1 MRKSKV
7 LKALLVFGMS
17 VATATS
23 VVGMTACNPEE
34 EHQHTY
40 KSGWSTSSEK
50 HWHDA
55 DCGHDVKSDEGAH
68 TAPNAEGKCDTC
80 GYQLQ
85 EVNSHTHNYATTWEK
100 DANGHWYECTST
112 TGSCLAPIKDYSSHV
127 DEDKDNVCDVCEY
140 ADTVAL
146 PEQYIELKNSEN
158 NILAES
164 FFVSKDKLD
173 DFAGWGT
180 RGIYS
185 EFNGKGDGTA
195 ETNYVKVENGIAE
208 MIDTS
213 SGGTSLV
220 VDFGKVLGVVEGY
233 MEVTLVSSG
242 NSWTFLQFNGYS
254 ANKQNAEVFGLRT
267 DGGKIKYRLDGGTV
281 TEGTT
286 APATA
291 DTTYKI
297 YYKFDLLSGKV
308 TLTINNETVVSELS
322 TSINGLTGLKIVS
335 SDSGSKTAKVDNI
348 AVVNTPPSV
357 DAYKATVIAK
367 VDSLVA
373 LLPSEV
379 DVTAKTATAKSEIN
393 AATTIEGC
401 DTAYS
406 NYELGVCGD
415 YKAYIMQYMNV
426 TNYPASNYT
435 KQENGEAFGKAQ
447 AAGEK
452 AVNEATSVA
461 SLKKAFIA
469 WEDSVKDIK
478 PDSYYNKADVTIT
491 VSDGTNTKELTVKEG
506 DTVTK
511 AQLDELIKDIIPAA
525 NRIEGYY
532 TDSACTTAAVLPLTA
547 ATAQTIYVK
556 FETFSSELISADTA
570 EAFAFEGTLIKTELN
585 GISPSI
591 VERAATVDG
600 DSSKSFSKVFLPAG
614 GTTASSKSYKI
625 TAKDSVTIKVYYSVG
640 DSGFTSTDVKTK
652 TGTLTWVINEG
663 AAQQSANTAN
673 KANNIAY
680 VQEIT
685 LNKDDVLNLY
695 VSSNRLCIF
704 AIEAIV

>member
-34 EHQHTY
+34 EHAHTY
-40 KSGWSTSSEK
+40 KSGWSTSAEK

-55 DCGHDVKSDEGAH
+55 DCGHDVKSDEGVH
-68 TAPNAEGKCDTC
+68 TAPNADGKCDTC

-85 EVNSHTHNYATTWEK
+85 EVNKHTHNYSETWEK
-100 DANGHWYECTST
+100 DANSHWHECTST
-112 TGSCLAPIKDYSSHV
+112 TGACLAPVKDLSSHV
-127 DEDKDNVCDVCEY
+127 DENKDNICDECEY
-140 ADTVAL
+140 KDTAEL
-146 PEQYIELKNSEN
+146 PAKYTELKNSEN
-158 NILAES
+158 NILAET
-164 FFVSKDKLD
+164 FFVSKEKLD

-208 MIDTS
+208 MVDTS

-220 VDFGKVLGVVEGY
+220 VDYGSVLGVVEGY
-233 MEVTLVSSG
+233 IEVTLISSG

-254 ANKQNAEVFGLRT
+254 AGKQNAEVFGLRT
-267 DGGKIKYRLDGGTV
+267 DSGKIKYRLDGGSV
-281 TEGTT
+281 IAGTT
-286 APATA
+286 TPDMA

-308 TLTINNETVVSELS
+308 TLTINGEDIVSDLQ
-322 TSINGLTGLKIVS
+322 TSISGLTGLKVVS
-335 SDSGSKTAKVDNI
+335 SDSGSKTAKVDNV

-357 DAYKATVIAK
+357 DEYKTTVTAK
-367 VDSLVA
+367 VDSLVT

-379 DVTAKTATAKSEIN
+379 DVTEKTTAVKVEIN

-401 DTAYS
+401 DTAYK
-406 NYELGVCGD
+406 NYELSICED
-415 YKAYIMQYMNV
+415 YKSYIMQYMNV
-426 TNYPASNYT
+426 TNYPESNYT
-435 KQENGEAFGKAQ
+435 KPENSEVFAQ
-447 AAGEK
+447 AKAAGET
-452 AVNEATSVA
+452 AVNGATSVA
-461 SLKKAFIA
+461 ALKKAFTA
-469 WEDSVKDIK
+469 WENSVKDIK
-478 PDSYYNKADVTIT
+478 TDSYYNKADVTIT
-491 VSDGTNTKELTVKEG
+491 VSDGTNTKTLTVKEG

-511 AQLDELIKDIIPAA
+511 EQLDELIKDIIPTA

-532 TDSACTTAAVLPLTA
+532 TDAACTTAATLPLTA
-547 ATAQTIYVK
+547 SAAQTIYVK
-556 FETFSSELISADTA
+556 FETFSSELLSADTA

-585 GISPSI
+585 GISPTV
-591 VERAATVDG
+591 VERPATVDG
-600 DSSKSFSKVFLPAG
+600 DASNTFSKAFLPGG
-614 GTTASSKSYKI
+614 GTATNAKSYKI
-625 TAKDSVTIKVYYSVG
+625 TAKDSITLKVYYSVG

-652 TGTLTWVINEG
+652 SGNLKWEINGG
-663 AAQQSANTAN
+663 AAQESTNTAS

-680 VQEIT
+680 VEEIT
-685 LNKDDVLNLY
+685 LNKDDVLLLY
-695 VSSNRLCIF
+695 VSANRLCIF